1 MRSGFKASDQVQGQG
16 VPRIENGAYTSVR
29 EYFDPRDNTAIGL
42 QMGFE
47 TTSIHLAM
55 IRPAMHKSQGQPEPS
70 NKWLIFSLV
79 AVGIFMSTLD
89 GSIVNV
95 ALPTI
100 MAELSIPLITVK
112 WVVVIYLLTISS
124 LLLSFGRL
132 SDMRGRRWH

>member
-1 MRSGFKASDQVQGQG
+1 MVRPEIRES
-16 VPRIENGAYTSVR
+16 EN
-29 EYFDPRDNTAIGL
+29 
-42 QMGFE
+42 
-47 TTSIHLAM
+47 
-55 IRPAMHKSQGQPEPS
+55 QPEPF

-100 MAELSIPLITVK
+100 MTELSVPLTTVR
-112 WVVVIYLLTISS
+112 WVVVIYLLTTSS

-132 SDMRGRRWH
+132 SDMW

>member
-1 MRSGFKASDQVQGQG
+1 
-16 VPRIENGAYTSVR
+16 
-29 EYFDPRDNTAIGL
+29 
-42 QMGFE
+42 
-47 TTSIHLAM
+47 
-55 IRPAMHKSQGQPEPS
+55 MHKSPSQPEPF

-100 MAELSIPLITVK
+100 MAELGVPLITVK

-132 SDMRGRRWH
+132 SDMLGRRWVYSRGLAVFSLG